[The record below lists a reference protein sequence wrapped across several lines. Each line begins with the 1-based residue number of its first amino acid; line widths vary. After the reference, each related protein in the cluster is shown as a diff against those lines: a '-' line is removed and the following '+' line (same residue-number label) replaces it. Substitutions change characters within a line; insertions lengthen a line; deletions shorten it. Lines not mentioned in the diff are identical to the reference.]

1 MRQKNDLGYAQILND
16 IRIGNMT
23 EKQME
28 SIQNRIIPFQ
38 TGKTFVTQLGDL
50 YTKLMKEG
58 LNPVCIFPLKK
69 MCKELSEYMI
79 NQSGEKIEEVIVKD
93 TIDCQ
98 KIRKV

>member
-1 MRQKNDLGYAQILND
+1 
-16 IRIGNMT
+16 MT

-28 SIQNRIIPFQ
+28 TIQSRIIPFQ

-69 MCKELSEYMI
+69 MYKEFSEYMI
-79 NQSGEKIEEVIVKD
+79 NQSGEKLMRLLPKIPLTVK
-93 TIDCQ
+93 